1 MTSATVYDKLQF
13 GMTVQHNDDNDF
25 LDMKVGH
32 GSDRLITVIRWQ

>member
-1 MTSATVYDKLQF
+1 MTSATVDDKLQL

-32 GSDRLITVIRWQ
+32 GNDRLIIVMRWQ